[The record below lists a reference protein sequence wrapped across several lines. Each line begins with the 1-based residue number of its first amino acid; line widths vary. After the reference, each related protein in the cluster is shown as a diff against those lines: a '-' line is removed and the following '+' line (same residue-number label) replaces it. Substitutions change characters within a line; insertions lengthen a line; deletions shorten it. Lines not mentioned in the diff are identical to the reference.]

1 MKYIKNNLMIYIFTV
16 IHFIITLFIDNHF
29 LKDIDN
35 KNYIIVFIILL
46 VLWHLIFYLIRKKY
60 MIHLF
65 NLLIPITIVL
75 LVTNV
80 KTDILDTLSMMLI
93 PNSSFNIVIHTIILS
108 ILITSILACIKD
120 SYKYLVT
127 LLFIIGIT
135 TIYLLNILPKTYL
148 FIGYYI
154 VIIYYIIYML
164 IRKKNRVLFI
174 SSTGGHLEELFQLKP
189 TMEKHDYFII
199 TERNKTNEILKEKY
213 KGRVGY
219 LVYGTRK
226 NIIKYAFVMFINF
239 FRSFA
244 YYLKVKP
251 NIIITTG
258 THTAVMMCYIGK
270 FFGAKVVYIET
281 FANRESKTLA
291 GRLVYPIADLFIVQ
305 WKEML
310 KKYPKA
316 QYFGGVY

>member
-1 MKYIKNNLMIYIFTV
+1 MKNIIKNIILILIGSMPGLILLYINNISACKIY
-16 IHFIITLFIDNHF
+16 FIIYFIF
-29 LKDIDN
+29 VV
-35 KNYIIVFIILL
+35 IVFLL
-46 VLWHLIFYLIRKKY
+46 
-60 MIHLF
+60 
-65 NLLIPITIVL
+65 T
-75 LVTNV
+75 
-80 KTDILDTLSMMLI
+80 
-93 PNSSFNIVIHTIILS
+93 
-108 ILITSILACIKD
+108 
-120 SYKYLVT
+120 
-127 LLFIIGIT
+127 
-135 TIYLLNILPKTYL
+135 
-148 FIGYYI
+148 
-154 VIIYYIIYML
+154 
-164 IRKKNRVLFI
+164 RKKNKVLFI

-213 KGRVGY
+213 KDRVGY

-244 YYLKVKP
+244 YYIKIKP
-251 NIIITTG
+251 NVIVTTG

-270 FFGAKVVYIET
+270 IFGSKIVYIET

-310 KKYPKA
+310 KIYPKA
-316 QYFGGVY
+316 EYFGGVY